1 MAMLD
6 DMLARLGGVNA
17 PPPGM
22 PQWPGDP
29 TATDQAAAAEEARNV
44 AAQRLRRGTIRQ
56 PAPLQGMGPIPFVG
70 NSGPFADPNAMAA
83 AAPAPAAPPASAPMQ
98 SQHPVPND
106 PTWGAPQP
114 VGDTQHPVPSDD
126 DSRLPANSQPTSST
140 TPPPSVEP
148 TQAQGTATTAPA
160 AGPSPMGM
168 LSKLFNP
175 NNAATL
181 LALGSG
187 FAGAPSLGTGMRRA
201 FGAAVPAVAADRAN
215 TLKQEGIAAKYSSL
229 VQQLVAK
236 GIPQAQA
243 AQMALGAVYSPDQEK
258 ALISK
263 YFETKPLVNI
273 DGTLRHPET
282 GEAVAYS
289 GPKIVTVKQ
298 DGMDTSVLQY
308 PDGRIEKLNS
318 RKLPTAGAP
327 PVHVQKFE
335 DALRLPKGTPFID
348 PFGIPRVR

>member
-56 PAPLQGMGPIPFVG
+56 PAPLQGMGPIPYVG
-70 NSGPFADPNAMAA
+70 NSGPFTDPNAPAA

-114 VGDTQHPVPSDD
+114 AGQTEDAAPKGDDASL
-126 DSRLPANSQPTSST
+126 LPANSQPTAAT
-140 TPPPSVEP
+140 TPPPGVEP
-148 TQAQGTATTAPA
+148 TQAQGTATSAPA

-215 TLKQEGIAAKYSSL
+215 TLKQEGIAAKYQSL

-236 GIPQAQA
+236 GVPQAEA

-258 ALISK
+258 ALIGK
-263 YFETKPLVNI
+263 YFDTKLPEWKVVRKNP
-273 DGTLRHPET
+273 DGTEEYGYVNPNDQS
-282 GEAVAYS
+282 VNS
-289 GPKIVTVKQ
+289 GFRTLPSRLANQ
-298 DGMDTSVLQY
+298 PQAAQRQLA
-308 PDGRIEKLNS
+308 PDGWTGIDKATNRAVIRRGTNWVYADDNS
-318 RKLPTAGAP
+318 
-327 PVHVQKFE
+327 PV
-335 DALRLPKGTPFID
+335 PK
-348 PFGIPRVR
+348 